1 MQKFIEQF
9 ILEKRLE
16 NLSQLTINSY
26 QTDLRMFYN
35 FYSQNKL
42 DISNGINEY
51 LKYLEETTDYLSST
65 KSRKLVIIKLFHR
78 YLVQNQLIDKGNFFP
93 IKIRKEKR
101 LPKTLPLKELQKL
114 VEVVEII
121 PNSPVKIR
129 DQIRNCAIMTLLIS
143 LGLRICE
150 IKNLNLQDYQPKDGR
165 ITIFGK
171 NKKERILFITNSQ
184 DKLILK
190 NYLKNYLK
198 TRKQYNP
205 QNKEHALFLN
215 KYGKRF
221 SIYGIENIYFKYRD
235 MANIAKNSTPHHLRH
250 TFATELLNN
259 GASIRDVQELLGHSS
274 ITTTEIYVEV
284 SSKRKKRVLSKFGV
298 QKYK

>member
-9 ILEKRLE
+9 IQEKKLE
-16 NLSQLTINSY
+16 NLSQLTITSY
-26 QTDLRMFYN
+26 QNDLRIFGN
-35 FYSQNKL
+35 FCYQNNL
-42 DISNGINEY
+42 DMSNGINEY
-51 LKYLEETTDYLSST
+51 LKYLEETPDYLSST
-65 KSRKLVIIKLFHR
+65 KSRKLVTLKLFHR
-78 YLVQNQLIDKGNFFP
+78 YLVQNQFIDKNTIFP

-114 VEVVEII
+114 VEVVEIV

-150 IKNLNLQDYQPKDGR
+150 IKNLNLQDYQPKEGR

-190 NYLKNYLK
+190 NYLK

-205 QNKEHALFLN
+205 QNKEPAFFLN

-259 GASIRDVQELLGHSS
+259 GASIRDIQELLGHSS

-284 SSKRKKRVLSKFGV
+284 SSKRKRRVLSKFGI
-298 QKYK
+298 QKHK

>member
-9 ILEKRLE
+9 IQEKKLE
-16 NLSQLTINSY
+16 NLSQLTITSY
-26 QTDLRMFYN
+26 QNDLRIFGN
-35 FYSQNKL
+35 FCYQNNL
-42 DISNGINEY
+42 DMSNGINEY
-51 LKYLEETTDYLSST
+51 LKYLEETPDYLSST
-65 KSRKLVIIKLFHR
+65 KSRKLVTLKLFHR
-78 YLVQNQLIDKGNFFP
+78 YLVQNQFIDKNTIFP

-114 VEVVEII
+114 VEVVEIV

-150 IKNLNLQDYQPKDGR
+150 IKNLNLQDYQSKEGR

-190 NYLKNYLK
+190 NYLK

-205 QNKEHALFLN
+205 QNKELAFFLN

-259 GASIRDVQELLGHSS
+259 GASIRDIQELLGHSS

-284 SSKRKKRVLSKFGV
+284 SSKRKRRVLSKFGI
-298 QKYK
+298 QKHK

>member
-9 ILEKRLE
+9 IQEKKLE
-16 NLSQLTINSY
+16 NLSQLTITSY
-26 QTDLRMFYN
+26 QNDLRIFGN
-35 FYSQNKL
+35 FCYQNNL
-42 DISNGINEY
+42 DMSNGINEY
-51 LKYLEETTDYLSST
+51 LKYLEETPDYLSST
-65 KSRKLVIIKLFHR
+65 KRRKLVTLKLFHR
-78 YLVQNQLIDKGNFFP
+78 YLVQNQFIDKNTIFP

-114 VEVVEII
+114 VEVVEIV

-150 IKNLNLQDYQPKDGR
+150 IKNLNLQDYQPKEGR

-190 NYLKNYLK
+190 NYLK

-205 QNKEHALFLN
+205 QNKELAFFLN

-259 GASIRDVQELLGHSS
+259 GASIRDIQELLGHSS

-284 SSKRKKRVLSKFGV
+284 SSKRKRRVLSKFGI
-298 QKYK
+298 QKHK

>member
-9 ILEKRLE
+9 ILKKRLE

-26 QTDLRMFYN
+26 QTDLRIFYN

-65 KSRKLVIIKLFHR
+65 KSRKLVTIKLFHR
-78 YLVQNQLIDKGNFFP
+78 YLVQNQLIDKGNVFP

-190 NYLKNYLK
+190 NYLKI
-198 TRKQYNP
+198 RKQYNP

-259 GASIRDVQELLGHSS
+259 GASIRDIQELLGHSS

-284 SSKRKKRVLSKFGV
+284 SSKRKKRVLSRFGV

>member
-9 ILEKRLE
+9 IQEKKLE
-16 NLSQLTINSY
+16 NLSQLTITSY
-26 QTDLRMFYN
+26 QTDLRIFGN
-35 FYSQNKL
+35 FCYQNNL
-42 DISNGINEY
+42 DMSNGINEY
-51 LKYLEETTDYLSST
+51 LKYLEETPDYLSST
-65 KSRKLVIIKLFHR
+65 KSRKLVTLKLFHR
-78 YLVQNQLIDKGNFFP
+78 YLVQNQFIDKNTIFP

-121 PNSPVKIR
+121 PDSLVKIR

-150 IKNLNLQDYQPKDGR
+150 IKNLNLQDYQPKEGR

-190 NYLKNYLK
+190 NYLK
-198 TRKQYNP
+198 TREQYKP
-205 QNKEHALFLN
+205 QNKEHAFFLN

-235 MANIAKNSTPHHLRH
+235 IANIAKNSTPHHLRH

-259 GASIRDVQELLGHSS
+259 GASIRDIQELLGHSS

>member
-9 ILEKRLE
+9 IQEKKLE
-16 NLSQLTINSY
+16 NLSQLTITSY
-26 QTDLRMFYN
+26 QTDLRIFGN
-35 FYSQNKL
+35 FCYQNNL
-42 DISNGINEY
+42 DMSNGINEY
-51 LKYLEETTDYLSST
+51 LKYLEETPDYLSST
-65 KSRKLVIIKLFHR
+65 KSRKLVTLKLFHR
-78 YLVQNQLIDKGNFFP
+78 YLVQNQFIDKNTIFP

-114 VEVVEII
+114 VEVVEIV

-150 IKNLNLQDYQPKDGR
+150 IKNLNLQDYQPKEGR

-190 NYLKNYLK
+190 NYLK

-205 QNKEHALFLN
+205 KNKEPAFFLN

-259 GASIRDVQELLGHSS
+259 GASIRDIQELLGHSS

>member
-1 MQKFIEQF
+1 MQKFIEHF

-26 QTDLRMFYN
+26 QTDLRIFYN

-65 KSRKLVIIKLFHR
+65 KSRKLVTIKLFHR
-78 YLVQNQLIDKGNFFP
+78 YLVQNQLIDKGNVFP

-190 NYLKNYLK
+190 NYLK

-259 GASIRDVQELLGHSS
+259 GASIRDIQELLGHSS

-284 SSKRKKRVLSKFGV
+284 SSKRKRRVLSKFGI
-298 QKYK
+298 QKHK

>member
-9 ILEKRLE
+9 IQEKKLE
-16 NLSQLTINSY
+16 NLSQLTITSY
-26 QTDLRMFYN
+26 QTDLRIFYN
-35 FYSQNKL
+35 FCFQNNL
-42 DISNGINEY
+42 DMSNGINEY
-51 LKYLEETTDYLSST
+51 LKYLEETPDYLSST
-65 KSRKLVIIKLFHR
+65 KSRKLVTLKLFHR
-78 YLVQNQLIDKGNFFP
+78 YLVQNQFIDKNTIFP

-121 PNSPVKIR
+121 PDSPVKIR

-150 IKNLNLQDYQPKDGR
+150 IKNLNLQDYQPKEGR

-190 NYLKNYLK
+190 NYLK
-198 TRKQYNP
+198 TREQYKP
-205 QNKEHALFLN
+205 QNKEDAFFLN

-259 GASIRDVQELLGHSS
+259 GASIRDIQELLGHSS